1 MVERFNR
8 TLEEMLAK
16 YVGKNHKDWDDH
28 LQLVMLAYR
37 SSVHEQQSRLLS
49 LCLLGEKYGYLWT
62 LCLVDQKYEKPR
74 MNMENAY
81 HEVRERTKAVQKR
94 QEDYYNKRV
103 SGEPFKK
110 DDRVWVHQPCTG
122 RPSQGNSINHGLV
135 HTESS
140 KEYQIWCI
148 VFS

>member
-1 MVERFNR
+1 MITCNWSCWRIDQVSMNNKADSFMSFGREVRLPVDVMFGGSEIR
-8 TLEEMLAK
+8 KTQDE
-16 YVGKNHKDWDDH
+16 YVDD
-28 LQLVMLAYR
+28 VR
-37 SSVHEQQSRLLS
+37 R
-49 LCLLGEKYGYLWT
+49 
-62 LCLVDQKYEKPR
+62 
-74 MNMENAY
+74 NMENAY

-140 KEYQIWCI
+140 KEYQIRCI